1 MSRSTSMELRRKEL
15 LKDVSAHVA
24 AVLVD
29 LNIDKAKAQLAG
41 NEVMAHLANHWG
53 GQQIYIPKETDYWA
67 GDHVME
73 IYNACRG
80 GNFPEVALKF
90 DISVRTVYRIYK
102 RVRRRII
109 EENQGDLFNA
119 PH

>member
-1 MSRSTSMELRRKEL
+1 MTRSTSMEARRKEL
-15 LKDVSAHVA
+15 LKDVSAHVVA
-24 AVLVD
+24 LLVD
-29 LNIDKAKAQLAG
+29 LNIDKSKAELAG
-41 NEVMAHLANHWG
+41 NEVMAHLAKHWG
-53 GQQIYIPKETDYWA
+53 GQQIYFPQEVDYWA

-73 IYNACRG
+73 IFNACKG

-109 EENQGDLFNA
+109 AENQADLFNSS
-119 PH
+119 H